1 MENLIDYSKLSV
13 GQTLCKKSIEISP
26 SLVKNYMESTQDSSK
41 MISDLDGNKYIPPM
55 AIAAFGLQI
64 VIDFLKIPHG
74 TLHVG
79 QELTIESP
87 LKIGELVNYEASITT
102 NSIRKNWRFVTIEI
116 ISKSTNKN
124 IVMTTKSTITM
135 PVITPNS

>member
-13 GQTLCKKSIEISP
+13 GQILCKKSIEISP
-26 SLVKNYMESTQDSSK
+26 NLVKNYMESTQDSSK

-55 AIAAFGLQI
+55 AIAAFGLKI
-64 VIDFLKIPHG
+64 IIDFLKIPHG

-79 QELTIESP
+79 QELIIESP

-102 NSIRKNWRFVTIEI
+102 NSVRNNWRFVTIEI
-116 ISKSTNKN
+116 ISKNTNKN

-135 PVITPNS
+135 PVITPSF

>member
-1 MENLIDYSKLSV
+1 
-13 GQTLCKKSIEISP
+13 
-26 SLVKNYMESTQDSSK
+26 MESTQDSSK
-41 MISDLDGNKYIPPM
+41 MISDLDGNNYIPPM

-102 NSIRKNWRFVTIEI
+102 NSVRKNWRFVTIEI
-116 ISKSTNKN
+116 ISKNTNKN